1 MKKQFFTLFALLLL
15 FVLPFSAQE
24 IEVNGSRKA
33 VRTSGDIGAVLLPVA
48 GLTAVFVQQDW
59 QGLKQGVFSAISTA
73 GIYRRHH
80 LRLEIS
86 GKKRPSRPQ

>member
-1 MKKQFFTLFALLLL
+1 MKKQFFTLLALLLL
-15 FVLPFSAQE
+15 FALPFSAQE

-33 VRTSGDIGAVLLPVA
+33 VRTSGDIGAVL
-48 GLTAVFVQQDW
+48 
-59 QGLKQGVFSAISTA
+59 
-73 GIYRRHH
+73 YRRHH